1 MRVEAEVVVVV
12 TETAVEAVAAAEGT
26 VEVVVEIMTVVVAE
40 EAVKPAPVI
49 GPALIAKITVSL
61 VVIHATGVAL
71 QRLAAVAAAAV
82 GIIGEIAAVVHVEMS
97 TEVVV
102 VGVAV
107 IEIGM
112 IEMIEGAVVETTIV
126 ALVEVVVGMVE
137 TGKDTEQKSTSNL
150 GNCLSKASFYRNVS
164 HQ

>member
-1 MRVEAEVVVVV
+1 MV

-26 VEVVVEIMTVVVAE
+26 VEVVVEIMTVVVAEAAVVVAE